1 LQFIHLYCCNL
12 CAYQKQ
18 TSEMEGETQSVTC
31 EPNKEATRS
40 PPRDITNIDIP
51 DPVVVVP
58 AGVSYPPPPLSF
70 FDNVVIHI
78 GLNLQFIDFWC
89 CNLLYNM
96 LQFSKSIRI
105 WARMYLK
112 LQAKMPS
119 ILMLL
124 LTWA

>member
-1 LQFIHLYCCNL
+1 MCVLQKP
-12 CAYQKQ
+12 A
-18 TSEMEGETQSVTC
+18 SEMKVATQSLTC
-31 EPNKEATRS
+31 EPNKEPTRS
-40 PPRDITNIDIP
+40 PPRDVPNIDIP
-51 DPVVVVP
+51 DPADVVL